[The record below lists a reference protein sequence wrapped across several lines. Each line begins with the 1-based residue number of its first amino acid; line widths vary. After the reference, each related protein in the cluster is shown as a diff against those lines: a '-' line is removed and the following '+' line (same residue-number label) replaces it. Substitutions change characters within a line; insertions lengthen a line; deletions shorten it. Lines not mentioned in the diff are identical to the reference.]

1 LVFFIFIRLL
11 MTFRK
16 IALKIH
22 LYLGLTCGLIA
33 SFSGLTGSLY
43 VWQPEITALLNPKL
57 LKVEN
62 FEAINERSFLKTAAS
77 LSEIHKD
84 SITQLLLPYREQ
96 QTISILFKNGKTLY
110 YHPVTQNFLG
120 EKTSSILFFEDL
132 LSLHRTLG
140 IPNIGKYIIGGS
152 TLLFLFFLLTSGA
165 YIWWKIYAK
174 NLLKGF
180 KIKWNYKISKLNF
193 TIHKALGIYF
203 LIPLAIIAF
212 SGAYFTY
219 IPYYKSA
226 LKVFD
231 GFTKTT
237 PDTQKNHF
245 KNTIDFN
252 DLLRNSTEH
261 YALRAIYF
269 PKDSSDK
276 YRFRYIKD
284 RPIKAGLRKTKE
296 VELTLTGNATI
307 LSDFSIDSNSNR
319 IAAQFYPIH
328 IGEIMGVF
336 GRFLVF
342 VSGFIP
348 FVLFITGCRIYFIK
362 KNKK

>member
-1 LVFFIFIRLL
+1 

-16 IALKIH
+16 IILKIH

-43 VWQPEITALLNPKL
+43 VWQPEITAFLNPKL
-57 LKVEN
+57 LTVEN
-62 FEAINERSFLKTAAS
+62 FETINERSFLKTAAS

-120 EKTSSILFFEDL
+120 EKTTSISFFEYL

-140 IPNIGKYIIGGS
+140 IRNIGKYIIGGS
-152 TLLFLFFLLTSGA
+152 TVLFLIFLLTSGA
-165 YIWWKIYAK
+165 YIWWKIYVN

-180 KIKWNYKISKLNF
+180 KINWNQKKSKLNF
-193 TIHKALGIYF
+193 NIHKALGIYF

-219 IPYYKSA
+219 STYYKSA
-226 LKVFD
+226 LKVLD
-231 GFTKTT
+231 SFTKTSPNT
-237 PDTQKNHF
+237 HKNHLE
-245 KNTIDFN
+245 NTINFN

-269 PKDSSDK
+269 PKDSTDK
-276 YRFRYIKD
+276 YQFRYIKD

-296 VELTLTGNATI
+296 VALTLTGNATI
-307 LSDFSIDSNSNR
+307 LSDFGIDSNSNR

-328 IGEIMGVF
+328 IGEIMGIF
-336 GRFLVF
+336 GRILVF
-342 VSGFIP
+342 VAGFIP
-348 FVLFITGCRIYFIK
+348 FILFITGCKIYFLK
-362 KNKK
+362 KRKK